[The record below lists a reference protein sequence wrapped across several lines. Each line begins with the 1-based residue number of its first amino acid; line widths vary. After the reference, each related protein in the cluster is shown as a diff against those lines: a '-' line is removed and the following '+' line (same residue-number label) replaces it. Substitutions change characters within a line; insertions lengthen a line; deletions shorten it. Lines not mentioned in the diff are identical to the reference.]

1 MSKKRLLRHLYP
13 LYLFEDTSLIGNVI
27 AVDTSSVVVKVEN
40 EDVLSE
46 IQVNNLVA
54 IKASKQRQTLIGMV
68 SKIIRK
74 FSEMLDDSD
83 EIEKDDVVKI
93 TLIGTLLDKFGT
105 RENIFKRTLESVPE
119 ITAQCYIMNN
129 EDLSNFMSVL
139 SVNSEGKDN
148 SLKIGN
154 YTLNKD
160 ATAYLDGNRLFQK
173 HAVIVGSTGSG
184 KSCTVATLIEEIAKL
199 QSSNAVVFDI
209 HGEYEPIIGENIKH
223 FKIAGPSDGVSDG
236 FIYLPYWLLT
246 YEEMISMMID
256 RSDNNAPN
264 QAMIFSRTVYKCK
277 KDYLISVGKSDIVDD
292 ITIDSPTPYDIKTL
306 LDELNAI
313 NSEVVP
319 GAKAGSTKKGDF
331 NGTLSR
337 FIQRLENKVSD
348 KRLNFLFSS
357 DESLLNY
364 DYMVELC
371 SKLMLPASSN
381 GGVKII
387 DFSEVPSDVLPLV
400 VSLVARL
407 IFSVQQW
414 TDREKI
420 NPIAIFCDEAHL
432 YIPQNTKQGIE
443 AQSLNSFERIAKEGR
458 KYGIGLVVITQRPSE
473 VDRTV
478 LSQSSNFIAMRLTNA
493 DDQNVI
499 KKLLPD
505 SLGNFG
511 ELLPIL
517 DVGEALIVGDAS
529 LLPSRIN
536 VNKPNPEPNSATIG
550 FWSEWSKESTDNSLD
565 IAIESLRRQT
575 KI

>member
-1 MSKKRLLRHLYP
+1 MGIFK
-13 LYLFEDTSLIGNVI
+13 FEDTSLIGNVI

-184 KSCTVATLIEEIAKL
+184 KSCTVATLIKEIAKL

>member
-1 MSKKRLLRHLYP
+1 MGIFK
-13 LYLFEDTSLIGNVI
+13 FEDTSLIGSVI

-83 EIEKDDVVKI
+83 KIEKDDVVKI

>member
-1 MSKKRLLRHLYP
+1 MGIFK
-13 LYLFEDTSLIGNVI
+13 FEDTSLIGNVI

-129 EDLSNFMSVL
+129 DDLSNFMSVL

>member
-1 MSKKRLLRHLYP
+1 MGIFK
-13 LYLFEDTSLIGNVI
+13 FEDTSLIGNVI

-46 IQVNNLVA
+46 IQVNNLIA

>member
-1 MSKKRLLRHLYP
+1 MGIFK
-13 LYLFEDTSLIGNVI
+13 FEDTSLIGNVI
-27 AVDTSSVVVKVEN
+27 AVDTTSVVVKVEN
-40 EDVLSE
+40 EDALSE

-357 DESLLNY
+357 DKSLLNY

>member
-1 MSKKRLLRHLYP
+1 MGIFK
-13 LYLFEDTSLIGNVI
+13 FEDTSLIGNVI

-74 FSEMLDDSD
+74 FSEMIDDSD

-357 DESLLNY
+357 DKSLLNY

>member
-1 MSKKRLLRHLYP
+1 MGIFK
-13 LYLFEDTSLIGNVI
+13 FEDTSLIGSVI

-319 GAKAGSTKKGDF
+319 GAKAGFTKKGDF

-505 SLGNFG
+505 SVGNFG

>member
-1 MSKKRLLRHLYP
+1 MGIFK
-13 LYLFEDTSLIGNVI
+13 FESDSLIGTVI
-27 AVDTSSVVVKVEN
+27 AVDTASVVVKVEN
-40 EDVLSE
+40 EYVLSE
-46 IQVNNLVA
+46 IQVNNLVV

-74 FSEMLDDSD
+74 FGEMVDNND
-83 EIEKDDVVKI
+83 EIEKEDIVKI
-93 TLIGTLLDKFGT
+93 TLIGTLLDKLGT
-105 RENIFKRTLESVPE
+105 RENVFKRTLESVPE
-119 ITAQCYIMNN
+119 ITAQCYVMSND
-129 EDLSNFMSVL
+129 DLSSFMSVL
-139 SVNSEGKDN
+139 SINAEGKDN
-148 SLKIGN
+148 SLKIGS

-160 ATAYLDGNRLFQK
+160 AIAYLDGNKLFQK

-199 QSSNAVVFDI
+199 KSSNAVVFDI
-209 HGEYEPIIGENIKH
+209 HGEYEPIKNENIKH
-223 FKIAGPSDGVSDG
+223 YKIAGPSDGVGDE

-246 YEEMISMMID
+246 YEEMVSMMID

-264 QAMIFSRTVYKCK
+264 QAMIFSKTVLNCK
-277 KDYLISVGKSDIVDD
+277 KDFLNNIKKSDIAED
-292 ITIDSPTPYDIKTL
+292 ITIDSPTPYDIKVL

-313 NSEVVP
+313 NNEVIP
-319 GAKAGSTKKGDF
+319 GAKEGKTKKGDF

-337 FIQRLENKVSD
+337 FIQRLQNKVMD
-348 KRLNFLFSS
+348 KRLKFLFSN
-357 DESLLNY
+357 DKSLL
-364 DYMVELC
+364 DYSYMFKLC
-371 SKLMLPASSN
+371 SKLMLPASN
-381 GGVKII
+381 GGGVKII

-420 NPIAIFCDEAHL
+420 NPIAVFCDEAHL
-432 YIPQNTKQGIE
+432 YIPQITKQGVE

-517 DVGEALIVGDAS
+517 DVGEALVVGDAS

-536 VNKPNPEPNSATIG
+536 IYKPNPEPNSATIG
-550 FWSEWSKESTDNSLD
+550 FWSEWSKENTVNSLNM
-565 IAIESLRRQT
+565 AIESLRRQT

>member
-1 MSKKRLLRHLYP
+1 MGIFK
-13 LYLFEDTSLIGNVI
+13 FEDTSLIGNVI

-331 NGTLSR
+331 NGTRSR

>member
-1 MSKKRLLRHLYP
+1 MGIFK
-13 LYLFEDTSLIGNVI
+13 FEDTSLIGNVI

-184 KSCTVATLIEEIAKL
+184 KSCSVATLIEEIAKL

-364 DYMVELC
+364 DYMVKLC

>member
-1 MSKKRLLRHLYP
+1 MGIFK
-13 LYLFEDTSLIGNVI
+13 FEDTSLIGNVI

-74 FSEMLDDSD
+74 YSEMLDDSD

>member
-1 MSKKRLLRHLYP
+1 M
-13 LYLFEDTSLIGNVI
+13 
-27 AVDTSSVVVKVEN
+27 
-40 EDVLSE
+40 
-46 IQVNNLVA
+46 
-54 IKASKQRQTLIGMV
+54 
-68 SKIIRK
+68 
-74 FSEMLDDSD
+74 
-83 EIEKDDVVKI
+83 
-93 TLIGTLLDKFGT
+93 
-105 RENIFKRTLESVPE
+105 
-119 ITAQCYIMNN
+119 
-129 EDLSNFMSVL
+129 
-139 SVNSEGKDN
+139 
-148 SLKIGN
+148 
-154 YTLNKD
+154 
-160 ATAYLDGNRLFQK
+160 FQK

-414 TDREKI
+414 TDREK
-420 NPIAIFCDEAHL
+420 
-432 YIPQNTKQGIE
+432 
-443 AQSLNSFERIAKEGR
+443 S
-458 KYGIGLVVITQRPSE
+458 
-473 VDRTV
+473 
-478 LSQSSNFIAMRLTNA
+478 
-493 DDQNVI
+493 
-499 KKLLPD
+499 
-505 SLGNFG
+505 
-511 ELLPIL
+511 
-517 DVGEALIVGDAS
+517 
-529 LLPSRIN
+529 
-536 VNKPNPEPNSATIG
+536 
-550 FWSEWSKESTDNSLD
+550 
-565 IAIESLRRQT
+565 
-575 KI
+575 

>member
-1 MSKKRLLRHLYP
+1 MGIFK
-13 LYLFEDTSLIGNVI
+13 FEDTSLIGNVI

-74 FSEMLDDSD
+74 FSEMLDDND

>member
-1 MSKKRLLRHLYP
+1 MGIFK
-13 LYLFEDTSLIGNVI
+13 FEDTSLIGNVI

-74 FSEMLDDSD
+74 FSEMLDDGD

>member
-1 MSKKRLLRHLYP
+1 MGIFK
-13 LYLFEDTSLIGNVI
+13 FEDTSLIGNVI

-209 HGEYEPIIGENIKH
+209 HGEYEPIIGKNIKH

>member
-1 MSKKRLLRHLYP
+1 MGIFK
-13 LYLFEDTSLIGNVI
+13 FEDTSLIGNVI

-54 IKASKQRQTLIGMV
+54 IKVSKQRQTLIGMV

>member
-1 MSKKRLLRHLYP
+1 MGIFK
-13 LYLFEDTSLIGNVI
+13 FEDTSLIGNVI
-27 AVDTSSVVVKVEN
+27 AVDTTSVVVKVEN
-40 EDVLSE
+40 EDALSE

-93 TLIGTLLDKFGT
+93 TLIGTLFDKFGT

-357 DESLLNY
+357 DKSLLNY

>member
-1 MSKKRLLRHLYP
+1 MGIFK
-13 LYLFEDTSLIGNVI
+13 FEDTSLIGNVI

-256 RSDNNAPN
+256 RSDINAPN

>member
-1 MSKKRLLRHLYP
+1 MGIFK
-13 LYLFEDTSLIGNVI
+13 FEDTSLIGNVI
-27 AVDTSSVVVKVEN
+27 AVDTANVVVRVEN

-46 IQVNNLVA
+46 IQVNNLVV

-74 FSEMLDDSD
+74 FSEMIDDSD
-83 EIEKDDVVKI
+83 EIEKDDIVKI
-93 TLIGTLLDKFGT
+93 TLIGTLLDKLGV
-105 RENIFKRTLESVPE
+105 RENVFKRTLESVPE

-139 SVNSEGKDN
+139 SVNSNGKDN
-148 SLKIGN
+148 SLKIGS

-160 ATAYLDGNRLFQK
+160 ATAYLDGNKLFQK

-209 HGEYEPIIGENIKH
+209 HGEYEPIKSKNIKH
-223 FKIAGPSDGVSDG
+223 YKIAGPSDDVSDK

-264 QAMIFSRTVYKCK
+264 QAMIFSRTVLECK
-277 KDYLISVGKSDIVDD
+277 TNYLNSIHKSDIVED
-292 ITIDSPTPYDIKTL
+292 ITIDSPIPYNIQLL
-306 LDELNAI
+306 LDKLNEI
-313 NSEVVP
+313 NTEVVP
-319 GAKAGSTKKGDF
+319 GAKPGSTKKGDF

-337 FIQRLENKVSD
+337 FIQRLQNKIMD
-348 KRLNFLFSS
+348 RRLNFLFSN
-357 DESLLNY
+357 DKSLLNY
-364 DYMVELC
+364 DYMFELC
-371 SKLMLPASSN
+371 SKLMSSASN
-381 GGVKII
+381 GGGVKII

-414 TDREKI
+414 TERNKI

-432 YIPQNTKQGIE
+432 YIPQDTKQGVE
-443 AQSLNSFERIAKEGR
+443 VQSLSSFERIAKEGR
-458 KYGIGLVVITQRPSE
+458 KYGVGLVVITQRPSE

-517 DVGEALIVGDAS
+517 DVGEALVVGDAS

-536 VNKPNPEPNSATIG
+536 INKPDPEPNSATIG
-550 FWSEWSKESTDNSLD
+550 FWSEWSKENSVNSLND
-565 IAIESLRRQT
+565 AIESLRRQT
-575 KI
+575 KL